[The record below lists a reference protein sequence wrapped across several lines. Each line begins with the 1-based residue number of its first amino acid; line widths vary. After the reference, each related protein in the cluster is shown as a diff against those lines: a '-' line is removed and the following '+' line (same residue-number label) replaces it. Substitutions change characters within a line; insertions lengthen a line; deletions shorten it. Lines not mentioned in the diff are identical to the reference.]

1 MPPLGVQTRAP
12 VRTGELHK
20 RLGVQMRA
28 PVRTGELHKRLGVQ
42 MRAPV
47 HTEWRGRSVAK
58 SGFPFFSGVCYG
70 I

>member
-12 VRTGELHK
+12 VRTGELHN
-20 RLGVQMRA
+20 
-28 PVRTGELHKRLGVQ
+28 RLGVQ

-58 SGFPFFSGVCYG
+58 SGFPLFSGVRYG